1 MLNSEQLDAAKR
13 LCYLLMWDNSNE
25 AEKAYQAFLENIKHD
40 EDHVD
45 ALRTALY
52 PVIAHTDWNELDM
65 MFDDLQAIAKA
76 KNIPFTLNQDD
87 EDLDFNSEDPFSD
100 FFEPIDDMLSEHGYN
115 LWSWETGCASF
126 CTFIAKSD
134 DYEGITEI
142 AELLELTEDK
152 QLATAASNKC
162 SGEGPALSPKG
173 GGKSAIIGVNNAP
186 KSTSNL

>member
-142 AELLELTEDK
+142 AEILELTEENFC
-152 QLATAASNKC
+152 QLMCVS
-162 SGEGPALSPKG
+162 
-173 GGKSAIIGVNNAP
+173 V
-186 KSTSNL
+186 